1 MAKIKTIN
9 GHRTAVNTRYRL
21 SRNTGLAIIEPDD
34 SYVVM
39 GDEVMDFIL
48 SRFTRDLVHLTQL
61 LDQLDGYS
69 LRTQRPITVPL
80 LKSMLEEP

>member
-39 GDEVMDFIL
+39 GDEVMDSQNETLRPHASSLIYRLL
-48 SRFTRDLVHLTQL
+48 STPCKYVWE
-61 LDQLDGYS
+61 G
-69 LRTQRPITVPL
+69 
-80 LKSMLEEP
+80 